1 VQDSFYDRAYE
12 QMNTLIKNGHVSNW
26 DSFCFN
32 KNGKIIPV
40 EQTMFYSY
48 DKNGNRQAVISISR
62 DIRERKKAE
71 KTIIDTKNFLGDVI
85 RTSADGI
92 MVTDTVGVITLVNEA
107 VEEIAGYSK
116 EDLLG
121 KNIHDFMV
129 VPDGELQDD
138 VVERKSTAK
147 DSVYYYESK
156 WKGKNGRLIDLGM
169 SVSTLRD
176 YSGDTTGMVACVRD
190 ITDRKTAENKLLEY
204 QNQLRC
210 LASQLILTEEQ
221 ERRRIATEIH
231 DRIAQSLAL
240 AKIKLGALGM
250 AVQSREKAK
259 DVAAIRSLLEQS
271 IKDTRSLI
279 FDLSPPFLYEFGL
292 EKALEWLLED
302 VEKQHGVRMHLEY
315 SGSQGDY
322 DDDVRVLLYQS
333 IRELLI
339 NVVKHA
345 KAKTATVSL
354 DRNAQKVHVCVEDDG
369 QGFLIS
375 PDGFQVS
382 SGGGYGIFSIKE
394 RFQHLGGALTVDSRL
409 SQGTRISLDLPLVQH
424 GA

>member
-1 VQDSFYDRAYE
+1 MLDLE
-12 QMNTLIKNGHVSNW
+12 M
-26 DSFCFN
+26 
-32 KNGKIIPV
+32 
-40 EQTMFYSY
+40 
-48 DKNGNRQAVISISR
+48 SIGILK
-62 DIRERKKAE
+62 D
-71 KTIIDTKNFLGDVI
+71 
-85 RTSADGI
+85 SADC
-92 MVTDTVGVITLVNEA
+92 V
-107 VEEIAGYSK
+107 
-116 EDLLG
+116 
-121 KNIHDFMV
+121 
-129 VPDGELQDD
+129 
-138 VVERKSTAK
+138 
-147 DSVYYYESK
+147 
-156 WKGKNGRLIDLGM
+156 
-169 SVSTLRD
+169 
-176 YSGDTTGMVACVRD
+176 TGMVSCIRD
-190 ITDRKTAENKLLEY
+190 ITDRRAADKKLLEY

-210 LASQLILTEEQ
+210 LASQLTLTEEQ

-250 AVQSREKAK
+250 AVKSREKAN
-259 DVAAIRSLLEQS
+259 DVVAIRSLLEQS

-292 EKALEWLLED
+292 EKALEWLLD
-302 VEKQHGVRMHLEY
+302 DIEKQHGVRIHLEY
-315 SGSQGDY
+315 NGSQGDY

-375 PDGFQVS
+375 PDGLQVN
-382 SGGGYGIFSIKE
+382 SGGGYGLFSIKE
-394 RFQHLGGALTVDSRL
+394 RFHHLGGAITVDSRL
-409 SQGTRISLDLPLVQH
+409 NHGTRISLDLPLVQH

>member
-1 VQDSFYDRAYE
+1 
-12 QMNTLIKNGHVSNW
+12 M
-26 DSFCFN
+26 
-32 KNGKIIPV
+32 
-40 EQTMFYSY
+40 
-48 DKNGNRQAVISISR
+48 
-62 DIRERKKAE
+62 
-71 KTIIDTKNFLGDVI
+71 
-85 RTSADGI
+85 
-92 MVTDTVGVITLVNEA
+92 
-107 VEEIAGYSK
+107 
-116 EDLLG
+116 
-121 KNIHDFMV
+121 
-129 VPDGELQDD
+129 
-138 VVERKSTAK
+138 

-156 WKGKNGRLIDLGM
+156 WKGKNGRLVDLGM
-169 SVSTLRD
+169 SVSALQD
-176 YSGDTTGMVACVRD
+176 YSNNTTGMVACVRD
-190 ITDRKTAENKLLEY
+190 ITDRKAAEQKLFEY

-210 LASQLILTEEQ
+210 LASQLTLTEEQ

-250 AVQSREKAK
+250 AVQSSEKAK
-259 DVAAIRSLLEQS
+259 DVVVIRSLLEQS

-302 VEKQHGVRMHLEY
+302 IEKQHGVRMHLEY
-315 SGSQGDY
+315 SGSQCDY

-375 PDGFQVS
+375 PDGLQVN
-382 SGGGYGIFSIKE
+382 SGGGYGLFSIKE

-409 SQGTRISLDLPLVQH
+409 SHGTRISLDLPLVQH